1 MLCDQAFEKMH
12 YLYNLASRM
21 INKSYVEIKMFPEQI
36 AVKLEVLPYILHLS
50 DRANYRLLF
59 GSEGNDAVLA

>member
-36 AVKLEVLPYILHLS
+36 AVKLEVLP
-50 DRANYRLLF
+50 
-59 GSEGNDAVLA
+59 